1 MKRVLF
7 EYLPSWLLLIIFG
20 LIVLHAPLI
29 VAVGSHWPS
38 LALGIKAWKELLM
51 IIALV
56 LLAVAV
62 TQRGQW
68 RTLLKDNLIRLML
81 AFAVLHGGIALL
93 KPVTWQSLVAGLSID
108 LRYLLYFCLVY
119 VFLALYPRYK
129 QQFITIGIAG
139 ALVVLGFTC
148 LQLVLPHDA
157 LKYLGYSSATIEP
170 YITVDK
176 NPDFVR
182 FNSTLRG
189 PNPLGAYA
197 LIVLVG
203 VVAFGMK
210 YGRTVR
216 DQRMRWLHAF
226 LAVGSIIALWVSYS
240 RSAWIGAAVGILTVV
255 GTRYGKHLDAKK
267 WSVVAVFTVLL
278 VVGSL
283 LLKDSSFFR
292 TVILHDSPTTGA
304 TVDSN
309 TAHAASLGDGLN
321 RMLAQP
327 LGTGVGST
335 GSASLMG
342 GEPLIIENHY
352 LFVAHE
358 VGWLGLGLFISI
370 MIVALRRLWARRA
383 DWLALTLFG
392 SGIGLSV
399 VGLLLPVWV
408 DDTVSII
415 WWGMAAVVLAKG
427 ETHGTTN
434 KKATRTA

>member
-1 MKRVLF
+1 MKRVLL

-93 KPVTWQSLVAGLSID
+93 KPVAWQSLVAGLSID

-197 LIVLVG
+197 LI
-203 VVAFGMK
+203 
-210 YGRTVR
+210 
-216 DQRMRWLHAF
+216 
-226 LAVGSIIALWVSYS
+226 
-240 RSAWIGAAVGILTVV
+240 
-255 GTRYGKHLDAKK
+255 
-267 WSVVAVFTVLL
+267 
-278 VVGSL
+278 
-283 LLKDSSFFR
+283 
-292 TVILHDSPTTGA
+292 
-304 TVDSN
+304 
-309 TAHAASLGDGLN
+309 
-321 RMLAQP
+321 
-327 LGTGVGST
+327 
-335 GSASLMG
+335 
-342 GEPLIIENHY
+342 
-352 LFVAHE
+352 
-358 VGWLGLGLFISI
+358 
-370 MIVALRRLWARRA
+370 
-383 DWLALTLFG
+383 
-392 SGIGLSV
+392 
-399 VGLLLPVWV
+399 
-408 DDTVSII
+408 
-415 WWGMAAVVLAKG
+415 
-427 ETHGTTN
+427 
-434 KKATRTA
+434 

>member
-7 EYLPSWLLLIIFG
+7 EYLPYWLLLIIFG

-29 VAVGSHWPS
+29 VVVGSHWPS

-51 IIALV
+51 IITLV

-68 RTLLKDNLIRLML
+68 QTLLKDNLIRLML

-93 KPVTWQSLVAGLSID
+93 KPVAWQSLVAGLSID

-119 VFLALYPRYK
+119 VFLTLYPRYK

-216 DQRMRWLHAF
+216 DQRIRWLHLF
-226 LAVGSIIALWVSYS
+226 LAVGSIVALWVSYS

-304 TVDSN
+304 TIDSN
-309 TAHAASLGDGLN
+309 TAHAASLGDGLS

-327 LGTGVGST
+327 LGSGVGST

-370 MIVALRRLWARRA
+370 MIVTLRRLWARRA